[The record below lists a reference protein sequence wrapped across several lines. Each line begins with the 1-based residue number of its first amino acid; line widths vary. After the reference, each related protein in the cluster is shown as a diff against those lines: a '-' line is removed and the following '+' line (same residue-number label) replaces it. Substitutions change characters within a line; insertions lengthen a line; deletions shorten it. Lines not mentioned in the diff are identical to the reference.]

1 MYCTNI
7 IITCFRTPDT
17 PLRSHYILPPSAYQT
32 PINSTIMDDDKLEA
46 DVEMADAADDDS
58 KKKNGKAAPPT
69 PRFEIKKW
77 NAGANDC
84 VVENLPFIFHSSYFS
99 AVALIFLESLTL
111 NHLLT
116 LLRCHPA

>member
-1 MYCTNI
+1 MVLYHQLNSI
-7 IITCFRTPDT
+7 IDDHLYSLNPASLLIKRPF
-17 PLRSHYILPPSAYQT
+17 
-32 PINSTIMDDDKLEA
+32 NSTIMDDDKPEA

-99 AVALIFLESLTL
+99 AETLIFLESLTL